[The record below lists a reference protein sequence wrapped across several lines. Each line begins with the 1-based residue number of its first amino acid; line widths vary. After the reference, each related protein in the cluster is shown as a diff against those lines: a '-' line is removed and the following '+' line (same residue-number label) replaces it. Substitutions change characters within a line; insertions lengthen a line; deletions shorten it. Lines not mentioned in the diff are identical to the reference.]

1 MANRR
6 KYKKKSFWR
15 EYINEPC
22 VYGPNKKYLGTK
34 CRSRYDTYMVASTFQ
49 NAILL
54 GSKHEDIVWDLEK
67 GFLKLRNP
75 VHQTKL
81 MNDINNQ

>member
-6 KYKKKSFWR
+6 KYKKKSFWT

-22 VYGPNKKYLGTK
+22 VYGPNKKRGGDS
-34 CRSRYDTYMVASTFQ
+34 RSRYDIYMVASTFQ

-54 GSKHEDIVWDLEK
+54 GSKHEDIVWDLRK

>member
-22 VYGPNKKYLGTK
+22 VYSPNKKYLGTK
-34 CRSRYDTYMVASTFQ
+34 CRLRYDIYMVASTFQ
-49 NAILL
+49 NALRL
-54 GSKHEDIVWDLEK
+54 GSITRDIVWDLEH

>member
-6 KYKKKSFWR
+6 KYKKRSFWT

-22 VYGPNKKYLGTK
+22 VYGPNKKYKGNS
-34 CRSRYDTYMVASTFQ
+34 RSRYDIYMVASTFQ

-54 GSKHEDIVWDLEK
+54 GAWHKDIVWDLRK